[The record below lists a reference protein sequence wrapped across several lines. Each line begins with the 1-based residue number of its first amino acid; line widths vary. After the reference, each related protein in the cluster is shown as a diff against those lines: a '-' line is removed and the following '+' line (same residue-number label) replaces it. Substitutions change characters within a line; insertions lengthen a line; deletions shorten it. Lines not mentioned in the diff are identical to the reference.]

1 MNRTEYPEVQHGRR
15 LHDQHGVV
23 GRAMVVWLLIA
34 IVFGVAALD
43 VVAIAR
49 DTFRLSEVAIEAAS
63 AGVTVFR
70 NEGRSVTK
78 ACEAV
83 ASSVETQAPALN
95 LGRNG
100 CRVDIETGRVT
111 VTLRMTAD
119 TTVAGRLGPLQEY
132 THIVVVESN
141 GPSNV

>member
-1 MNRTEYPEVQHGRR
+1 MNETQRSHVRSLQG
-15 LHDQHGVV
+15 QGGMV
-23 GRAMVVWLLIA
+23 GKAMAVWLLIA
-34 IVFGVAALD
+34 VMFGVAALD

-70 NEGRSVTK
+70 SEGRSITK

-83 ASSVETQAPALN
+83 ANSVEAQAPALN

-100 CRVDIETGRVT
+100 CRVDTETGRVT
-111 VTLRMTAD
+111 VTLRTTAD
-119 TTVAGRLGPLQEY
+119 TIVAGRIGPAQEY